1 MLQRIAID
9 DLTPGMYVNR
19 VLDETGKVK
28 VRSKGVVR
36 SDTVITQLR
45 SKGVEFVE
53 IDTDKGKATVAA
65 PSSSNA
71 AEAASEAPPVSDVKH
86 QISSESLTCDG
97 LKAAEQLFQKAMAIQ
112 QSFLNQ

>member
-53 IDTDKGKATVAA
+53 IDTDKGKATAA
-65 PSSSNA
+65 VSLPHPSLFIGGLL
-71 AEAASEAPPVSDVKH
+71 PPSLPPFPPSLPAHLGDVDPRGAKRG
-86 QISSESLTCDG
+86 DG
-97 LKAAEQLFQKAMAIQ
+97 GCTVV
-112 QSFLNQ
+112 

>member
-19 VLDETGKVK
+19 VLDEAGKVK

-36 SDTVITQLR
+36 SDAVINQLR

-53 IDTDKGKATVAA
+53 IDTDKGNWKG
-65 PSSSNA
+65 
-71 AEAASEAPPVSDVKH
+71 K
-86 QISSESLTCDG
+86 
-97 LKAAEQLFQKAMAIQ
+97 
-112 QSFLNQ
+112 